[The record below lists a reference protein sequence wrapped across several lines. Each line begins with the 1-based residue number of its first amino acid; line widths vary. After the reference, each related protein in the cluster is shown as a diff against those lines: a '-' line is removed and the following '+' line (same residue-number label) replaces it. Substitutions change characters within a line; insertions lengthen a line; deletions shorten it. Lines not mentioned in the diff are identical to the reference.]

1 MIIDHLTCFDENW
14 NMVFWKQQGGEKR
27 KRFILA
33 IDGGGMRGII
43 PAYIL
48 QMLNKELRK
57 LGDERPLYSHFDL
70 IAGTSTGAL
79 IAAALSIP
87 VDGTLFQEEDIN
99 TIPVYDEVIEKRLFR
114 KRTHRIERG
123 KIRPSSSPD
132 SYVSFYTENGK
143 KIFPQ
148 RGVSAILGPI
158 FSDKYSGSEY
168 ESFLKK
174 LYGDKN
180 MGELMIPTVLLSY
193 STDSGIIYPI
203 TNWEHQDFKIWEG
216 TRASTAAPLYFPEFI
231 KEYKGKRLHLIDGGI
246 AANNP
251 TPVAYTL
258 AHNLYGDAEYH
269 ILSLSTGTPVYKS
282 TQEQNLG
289 GITGWGGQISKVF
302 QNAQS
307 SLTDFV
313 FPSIPATSYS
323 RIWAP
328 VLERKIRLDETGK
341 ESINTLMKAAEDM
354 YEKNKETLDG
364 WAKLLAEH
372 PVSEY
377 AKLIEPTRLPQPSRE
392 EES

>member
-1 MIIDHLTCFDENW
+1 
-14 NMVFWKQQGGEKR
+14 
-27 KRFILA
+27 
-33 IDGGGMRGII
+33 
-43 PAYIL
+43 
-48 QMLNKELRK
+48 
-57 LGDERPLYSHFDL
+57 
-70 IAGTSTGAL
+70 
-79 IAAALSIP
+79 
-87 VDGTLFQEEDIN
+87 
-99 TIPVYDEVIEKRLFR
+99 
-114 KRTHRIERG
+114 
-123 KIRPSSSPD
+123 
-132 SYVSFYTENGK
+132 
-143 KIFPQ
+143 
-148 RGVSAILGPI
+148 
-158 FSDKYSGSEY
+158 
-168 ESFLKK
+168 
-174 LYGDKN
+174 